1 MGVKVRRPVAKPT
14 IKATTKRVIMAI
26 TALIQGSPPGRK
38 CSRATQKKTIPGK
51 KGALSVPR
59 RGVWRIKPAL
69 TEVGMVSNNLPEP
82 IKSARILVID
92 DDPANLQ
99 LFDGIFREEGYSNI
113 LLVEDSREA
122 VGKFSYYD
130 PDFVLIDWRMPHDDG
145 CEVLKALR
153 YVIPN
158 EAFTPMVV
166 ITADTS
172 PETRRAA
179 LTAGA
184 NDFLCK
190 PFDVVELTLR
200 VESLLRL
207 RFLYRSLRAEKAL
220 LEQRVRDRT
229 RSLQQV
235 IAELRCSSLPL
246 FNVGI

>member
-1 MGVKVRRPVAKPT
+1 
-14 IKATTKRVIMAI
+14 
-26 TALIQGSPPGRK
+26 
-38 CSRATQKKTIPGK
+38 
-51 KGALSVPR
+51 
-59 RGVWRIKPAL
+59 
-69 TEVGMVSNNLPEP
+69 MVSNNLPEP
-82 IKSARILVID
+82 IKNARILIID
-92 DDPANLQ
+92 DEAANLQ
-99 LFDGIFREEGYSNI
+99 LFDSIFREEGYGNL

-122 VGKFSYYD
+122 VAKFSFHD

-145 CEVLKALR
+145 CEVLKSLR
-153 YVIPN
+153 YLIPA

-172 PETRRAA
+172 HETRRQA

-184 NDFLCK
+184 NDFLVK

-207 RFLYRSLRAEKAL
+207 RFLYRSLRDEKSS
-220 LEQRVRDRT
+220 LEQKVRDRT

-246 FNVGI
+246 FNVHV